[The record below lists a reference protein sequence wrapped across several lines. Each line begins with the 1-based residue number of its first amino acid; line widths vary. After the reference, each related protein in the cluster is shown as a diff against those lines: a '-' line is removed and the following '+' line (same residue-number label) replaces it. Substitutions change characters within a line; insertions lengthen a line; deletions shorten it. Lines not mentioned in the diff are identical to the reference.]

1 MDINDRLFVEIH
13 PLEAE
18 RVPRPHPLEDAH
30 FDPAYIY
37 KVLGMYNPSE
47 TSECYFAL
55 ANTKREI
62 WFIPQ
67 RHLLAYKLID
77 SDEFFLP
84 KATPSD
90 SNVTM
95 QTSMSIRSASRT
107 RPASAPPGREIR

>member
-18 RVPRPHPLEDAH
+18 RVPRPHPIEDAH

-37 KVLGMYNPSE
+37 KVLGVYNPSE
-47 TSECYFAL
+47 TSECYFTL

-90 SNVTM
+90 ATP
-95 QTSMSIRSASRT
+95 TSGNSTITRSASRS
-107 RPASAPPGREIR
+107 RPASAPPGRDVR